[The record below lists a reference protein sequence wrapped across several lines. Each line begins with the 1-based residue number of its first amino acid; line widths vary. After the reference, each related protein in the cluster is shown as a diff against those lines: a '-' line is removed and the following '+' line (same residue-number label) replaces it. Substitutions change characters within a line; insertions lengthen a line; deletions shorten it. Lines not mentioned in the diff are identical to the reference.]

1 MLSYKVKL
9 HYLPCKLLQ
18 FKVGAYFGKN
28 LLVLSL
34 KRAWNYQ
41 WYKVYRQYGKYTDD
55 VAVGKMSDR
64 QEIARDNFMLQNVTE
79 IVLTCIYCV
88 KDCYWKTVVLTGTLI
103 KFLQITLLIQFD
115 KAFNFVLKM
124 IL

>member
-9 HYLPCKLLQ
+9 NYLPCKLL
-18 FKVGAYFGKN
+18 KHEVGAYFGKN

-41 WYKVYRQYGKYTDD
+41 WYKVYRQYGKCKDD

-64 QEIARDNFMLQNVTE
+64 QEIAGDGSKN
-79 IVLTCIYCV
+79 
-88 KDCYWKTVVLTGTLI
+88 
-103 KFLQITLLIQFD
+103 
-115 KAFNFVLKM
+115 
-124 IL
+124 